1 MFLFFNILRLYPY
14 RISSEALK
22 NMMEP
27 VQNDELSEKNV
38 ISVPS
43 QCPAGYKPDA
53 LGVCREIFKANI

>member
-1 MFLFFNILRLYPY
+1 M
-14 RISSEALK
+14 SSEALK